1 MAIVRTGILCRTRR
15 VVRRLTTRLAATVV
29 VAASVE
35 AVRLVA
41 AVAAEAAVSEEEDNS
56 IETIENQNKATSD
69 RQA

>member
-1 MAIVRTGILCRTRR
+1 M
-15 VVRRLTTRLAATVV
+15 

-41 AVAAEAAVSEEEDNS
+41 VVAAEAAVSEEEDNS

>member
-1 MAIVRTGILCRTRR
+1 
-15 VVRRLTTRLAATVV
+15 
-29 VAASVE
+29 
-35 AVRLVA
+35 VA